1 MYMAPEQLRGEEV
14 DGRTDLYAAG
24 AVLFELV
31 TGRMAFEAESDYAL
45 MMKQL
50 NEPPPAASSLVR
62 EIPTAIDAIIQRAMA
77 KRREDRFPHAGA
89 FREALEG
96 ATDTLAPPSRRT
108 PVPAETRLA
117 APSLGTPTPADGAPR
132 SAGLMQPDGG
142 VRYGSAADSAAIDHD
157 VRATAEAV
165 ASHHAPPTRLAADAH
180 VASHR
185 SPAPPIDPGQGSG
198 GRPLRTG
205 DRDWMRDWRTFAV
218 AGALFV
224 SAGLV
229 VRTLRPAPAER
240 DLPGRTVDSV
250 AVVALDRGTNA
261 ADSAIARPR
270 EEASALLLNA
280 PAVTVRDSARGS
292 GGGTGDAGTGG
303 GTGRRPPRASA
314 PPVAGGTDRP
324 AERGERPPVTPV
336 APPSESRTEPTR
348 PDPVPAPRDEGESE
362 ATAIANI
369 RDAITSAAAS
379 LSGRSTGTAESLLG
393 GSLQEQWI
401 TLMKEGRISLSPSG
415 APSVQLRGT
424 RASAEFE
431 ASVNVR
437 SPFGANKRRGARFAA
452 ELSRGGSGWRVTSLR
467 PLGGLELK

>member
-1 MYMAPEQLRGEEV
+1 M
-14 DGRTDLYAAG
+14 
-24 AVLFELV
+24 
-31 TGRMAFEAESDYAL
+31 
-45 MMKQL
+45 
-50 NEPPPAASSLVR
+50 
-62 EIPTAIDAIIQRAMA
+62 
-77 KRREDRFPHAGA
+77 
-89 FREALEG
+89 
-96 ATDTLAPPSRRT
+96 
-108 PVPAETRLA
+108 
-117 APSLGTPTPADGAPR
+117 
-132 SAGLMQPDGG
+132 
-142 VRYGSAADSAAIDHD
+142 
-157 VRATAEAV
+157 
-165 ASHHAPPTRLAADAH
+165 ASHERHAPP
-180 VASHR
+180 V
-185 SPAPPIDPGQGSG
+185 DPRQGSG
-198 GRPLRTG
+198 DRPLRSG

-261 ADSAIARPR
+261 ADSAIAQPR